1 MDMVPLGQN
10 SLADSV
16 RFRGF
21 GPPLFIV
28 TAMVS
33 IAMVSVDHC
42 LFLFIFDLFKPYDT
56 IER

>member
-1 MDMVPLGQN
+1 MVPLGQN